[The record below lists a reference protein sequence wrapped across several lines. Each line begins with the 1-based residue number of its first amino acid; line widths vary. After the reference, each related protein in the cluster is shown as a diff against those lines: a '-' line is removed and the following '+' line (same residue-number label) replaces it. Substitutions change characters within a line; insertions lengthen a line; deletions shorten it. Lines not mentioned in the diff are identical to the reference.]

1 MKQNIKIA
9 KELVKLAKKI
19 IANNEY
25 QLDYKLMKLK
35 SKFGIKNYI
44 YNYVDNFT
52 KGKFRDEDWSNVK
65 RVFDKINE
73 LGVNLNW
80 YVEDGGYSL
89 DGMSKT
95 YKFDIDFINQYDNEI
110 KLKGQLICSFCGTV
124 EDPKSQ
130 YDMIFQIF

>member
-1 MKQNIKIA
+1 MNNIKIA
-9 KELVKLAKKI
+9 KELIKLAKDL

-25 QLDYKLMKLK
+25 ELNVKLSTMK
-35 SKFGIKNYI
+35 SKQGVKNYI
-44 YNYVDNFT
+44 RNYVDNVT

-65 RVFDKINE
+65 KVFDKIKE

-80 YVEDGGYSL
+80 YVENGGYSL

-95 YKFDIDFINQYDNEI
+95 YKFDIDFENVYNQEI
-110 KLKGQLICSFCGTV
+110 KLSGQLICCFCGTV
-124 EDPKSQ
+124 EDPKSA